1 MRPDL
6 LILAAD
12 LIRREE
18 PFALA
23 TVVRRQPASSSQA
36 GDMALV
42 SAAGQFHGWLGGSCT
57 QPTVVREALRA
68 LGDGKPRLISLSPEP
83 EADRRPGVLVYPMT
97 CHSGGSVDIYIEPV
111 SPPARFVVF
120 GLSPVSRALA
130 RLARAMGYAVDVA
143 DPEADRERFP
153 EADRFWTDLR
163 TPAPPLGSRPFAVV
177 ATMGERDEEAVEA
190 ALSTEPAYLGVV
202 ASGKRFAQI
211 RDTLAS
217 RGVPAAALA
226 RIKNPAG
233 LDIGAQTPEEIALSI
248 VAEIVQARRREA
260 QEPASPKPGAAG
272 LPVAAPREEIDP
284 VCGMTVEVSSA
295 RYRAEV
301 GGRTYYFCAAG
312 CRERFLA
319 APEKFGAAAG
329 AGARG

>member
-1 MRPDL
+1 MRADL

-23 TVVRRQPASSSQA
+23 TVVRRQPASSSQS

-42 SAAGQFHGWLGGSCT
+42 SGTGQFHGWLGGSCT

-68 LGDGKPRLISLSPEP
+68 LADGKPRLISLSPEP
-83 EADRRPGVLVYPMT
+83 EAERRPGVLVFPMI
-97 CHSGGSVDIYIEPV
+97 CHSGGSVDIYIEPI
-111 SPPARFVVF
+111 SPPARFLVF
-120 GLSPVSRALA
+120 GLSPVSRSLA
-130 RLARAMGYAVDVA
+130 RLAKAMGYAVDVA
-143 DPEADRERFP
+143 DPEADRARFP

-163 TPAPPLGSRPFAVV
+163 SPAPPLGSRPFAVV

-190 ALSTEPAYLGVV
+190 ALSTDPVYLGVV
-202 ASGKRFAQI
+202 ASSKRFAQI
-211 RDTLAS
+211 RDSLAA
-217 RGVPAAALA
+217 RGIPPSSLA

-233 LDIGAQTPEEIALSI
+233 LDIGAETPEEIAVSI

-260 QEPASPKPGAAG
+260 RE
-272 LPVAAPREEIDP
+272 PVAAAAPAALPTAVREEAIDP
-284 VCGMTVEVSSA
+284 VCGMSVEVGSA
-295 RYRAEV
+295 KHRAEV
-301 GGRTYYFCAAG
+301 GGRTWYFCCAG

-319 APEKFGAAAG
+319 APQKFGAAAG